1 MILMTKEIELK
12 ARNIKKAHDK
22 KYCFETYESILSSI
36 FDFDCVSNLKFNKDQ
51 DGFNIRCTLKVCKS
65 ADMLWILIK
74 EFMSCIKQ
82 TEEQVELE
90 ISEREQDGI
99 GVTYKLYA
107 YTPLVHPIEK

>member
-1 MILMTKEIELK
+1 MILMEKDIEIK
-12 ARNIKKAHDK
+12 ARNIKKARDK

-36 FDFDCVSNLKFNKDQ
+36 FDFDCVSNLKFDKDP
-51 DGFNIRCTLKVCKS
+51 DGFNIRCTLKVSKS

-90 ISEREQDGI
+90 ISEREQEGI
-99 GVTYKLYA
+99 GVTYKLYS
-107 YTPLVHPIEK
+107 YIPLYHPIEK

>member
-1 MILMTKEIELK
+1 MILMTKDIEIK

-36 FDFDCVSNLKFNKDQ
+36 FDFDCVSNLKFDKDP
-51 DGFNIRCTLKVCKS
+51 DGFNIRCTLKVSKS

-90 ISEREQDGI
+90 ISEREQEGI

>member
-36 FDFDCVSNLKFNKDQ
+36 FDFDCVSNLKFDKDQ
-51 DGFNIRCTLKVCKS
+51 DGFTIRCTLKVSKS

>member
-1 MILMTKEIELK
+1 MILMTKFIEIK

-36 FDFDCVSNLKFNKDQ
+36 FDFDCVSNLKFDKDQ

-107 YTPLVHPIEK
+107 YTPLVHQIEK